1 MSGLP
6 PQRPSP
12 PSAPPAVR
20 PLAPSE
26 RGRQAGRQA
35 GRRVH
40 DALVRWEVS
49 GLPLHRTRLAV
60 LATMPDDAREGG
72 AARVSPCVCV

>member
-26 RGRQAGRQA
+26 RGRQAGRP
-35 GRRVH
+35 VH

-72 AARVSPCVCV
+72 AARVSPCVCVSV